1 MGWGTTA
8 AAAPLS
14 PAAALVADVSSH
26 GVTDRRVLAARAAVP
41 RDRFVPPEQRDHAW
55 ADRALPIGW
64 GQTIS
69 QPTVVAVMTQAL
81 AVAPGHKVLEIGT
94 GSGYQAAV
102 LAELGATVWSIEIVE
117 PVAAFGERNLEAA
130 GYADRVTL
138 RVGDGYRGWPEAAPF
153 DRILITAAVD
163 HVPPA
168 LLEQLAPG
176 GVLVLPIG
184 ADEQIV
190 RRVTRAA
197 DGTWTHED
205 LLPVLFVPMTGEAQR
220 PR

>member
-1 MGWGTTA
+1 MWWGTA
-8 AAAPLS
+8 AAAAPPS
-14 PAAALVADVSSH
+14 PAAALVAEVSRH
-26 GVTDRRVLAARAAVP
+26 GVTDRRVLAAIGTVP
-41 RDRFVPPEQRDHAW
+41 RDRFVPPEQRAHAW

-69 QPTVVAVMTQAL
+69 QPTVVAFMTQAL
-81 AVAPGHKVLEIGT
+81 EVSAGQKVLEIGT

-102 LAELGATVWSIEIVE
+102 LASLGARVWSIEIVE
-117 PVAAFGERNLEAA
+117 PVAAFGRANLEAA
-130 GYADRVTL
+130 GFADRVTL

-163 HVPPA
+163 HVPPP
-168 LLEQLAPG
+168 LLQQLAPG
-176 GVLVLPIG
+176 GVLVLPVGG
-184 ADEQIV
+184 AEQTV

-197 DGTWTHED
+197 DDTWTHED

>member
-1 MGWGTTA
+1 MWWGTA
-8 AAAPLS
+8 AAAAPPS
-14 PAAALVADVSSH
+14 PAAALVAEVSRH
-26 GVTDRRVLAARAAVP
+26 GVTDRRVLAAIGTVP
-41 RDRFVPPEQRDHAW
+41 RDRFVPPEQRAHAW
-55 ADRALPIGW
+55 ADRALPSGW

-69 QPTVVAVMTQAL
+69 QPTVVAFMTQAL
-81 AVAPGHKVLEIGT
+81 EVSAGQKVLEIGT

-102 LAELGATVWSIEIVE
+102 LASLGARVWSIEIVE
-117 PVAAFGERNLEAA
+117 PVAAFGRANLEAA
-130 GYADRVTL
+130 GFADRVTL

-163 HVPPA
+163 HVPPP
-168 LLEQLAPG
+168 LLQQLAPG
-176 GVLVLPIG
+176 GVLVLPVGG
-184 ADEQIV
+184 AEQTV

-197 DGTWTHED
+197 DDTWTHED

>member
-1 MGWGTTA
+1 VWWGTA
-8 AAAPLS
+8 AAAAPPS
-14 PAAALVADVSSH
+14 PAAALVAEVSRH
-26 GVTDRRVLAARAAVP
+26 GVTDRRVLAAIGTVP
-41 RDRFVPPEQRDHAW
+41 RDRFVPPEQRAHAW
-55 ADRALPIGW
+55 ADRALPSGW

-69 QPTVVAVMTQAL
+69 QPTVVAFMTQAL
-81 AVAPGHKVLEIGT
+81 EVSAGQKVLEIGT

-102 LAELGATVWSIEIVE
+102 LASLGARVWSIEIVE
-117 PVAAFGERNLEAA
+117 PVAAFGRANLEAA
-130 GYADRVTL
+130 GFADRVTL

-163 HVPPA
+163 HVPPP
-168 LLEQLAPG
+168 LLQQLAPG
-176 GVLVLPIG
+176 GVLVLPVGG
-184 ADEQIV
+184 AEQTV

-197 DGTWTHED
+197 DDTWTHED